1 MGGEPI
7 KASWAIKDFK
17 LISKVFTDDWWMTLI
32 VALNN
37 MEINKYIN
45 FQISA
50 GVHIYKWREVWE
62 QRCFI
67 DMNFIS
73 SRWPLFT
80 STAEGSVSF
89 LFSPVCY
96 SKQSDVITSHQF
108 ISVCLILSSLL
119 TLLQTHYLGYLS
131 QIKSAFPTLKQ
142 TQLKTYV
149 TCTINQDALCK
160 ILMELV
166 PSFTRKPLQKNNNP
180 KNINNHK
187 SLTFTQTSWA
197 NICLKQHYEN
207 KLCFNHC
214 AALISVFTL
223 QKQNSTFNML
233 QKKQSTYASLLFL
246 KVLNIIYCQIISTV
260 KRLCSVK

>member
-45 FQISA
+45 FKISA

-62 QRCFI
+62 QCCFI

-73 SRWPLFT
+73 SHWPLFT
-80 STAEGSVSF
+80 ATAEGSVSF
-89 LFSPVCY
+89 LFPPVCY

-131 QIKSAFPTLKQ
+131 QIKNAFPTLKQ

-166 PSFTRKPLQKNNNP
+166 SSFTRKPLQK
-180 KNINNHK
+180 
-187 SLTFTQTSWA
+187 
-197 NICLKQHYEN
+197 
-207 KLCFNHC
+207 
-214 AALISVFTL
+214 
-223 QKQNSTFNML
+223 
-233 QKKQSTYASLLFL
+233 KKTT
-246 KVLNIIYCQIISTV
+246 KKT
-260 KRLCSVK
+260 